1 MKYRLSALYLPL
13 LLSASAASAA
23 VLTDNNHQV
32 FIDPETLRIAV
43 ADTTVSR
50 GTEKQPVSDLT
61 EYPRRVSWFWPDR
74 DMNVTA
80 VLNDT
85 DLTLTFTT
93 NQPQNFQWF
102 TLPDNT
108 VSALYMPLGEGR
120 HIPLN
125 NEQWRHYMVTEQDN
139 IDTNQ
144 DLQLPLWSQQQD
156 RVYSWVLLSP
166 FHNRLHF
173 EEKQQHLQMS
183 AVHQFNRFNQQQP
196 FTVLLHTGDTPLDG
210 ALRYRRWLQDNKQF
224 TSLEEKFAQIP
235 DGKKLIGATH
245 VYLWGKSIIDQQD
258 ITDWPGLVRYLQSP
272 AGNGLWQA
280 MEPQSRD
287 AFAALNGKTP
297 EKWQQPFLADALN
310 QALKKVTP
318 LSRIPDDSDF
328 MAAQKKQAQAIRSAV
343 KQQLSPFLA
352 PEANW
357 GQGLSLPLLTALTG
371 AKLDKLWL
379 GTDNWT
385 ATWYQPQAVSY
396 AKEHGYL
403 IASYDSYDTAIP
415 AGKNTEWLTAQIPSE
430 LREKCAI
437 VTGTG
442 RKLPGFG
449 GDGYYLNPGCMQDFS
464 EKRMTELV
472 QLTGI
477 NSLFLDVDG
486 TGMVS
491 DDYNPASPASAD
503 AMAAARNNRLR
514 SVAENIR
521 IPLGSEDGN
530 AVTAQYLMFAHGTET
545 RGFGWSDAD
554 IHRNKQSPYY
564 LGAWWPENE
573 PAIFFT
579 PGKLKDIYLTTEFDP
594 RWRLPLYQAVFH
606 DAVITTHHWTLDN
619 LKFPAVTT
627 TRELLSQL
635 YNTPPLYNLSRN
647 TVQKRLPAMIKSDS
661 IFRPLHQQLWN
672 KALTGFRW
680 LDSDGL
686 LQQTQF
692 SDGSV
697 ITVNFADHAIAG
709 YPPHSLSAIPAEGKP
724 VNTAF

>member
-1 MKYRLSALYLPL
+1 
-13 LLSASAASAA
+13 
-23 VLTDNNHQV
+23 
-32 FIDPETLRIAV
+32 
-43 ADTTVSR
+43 
-50 GTEKQPVSDLT
+50 
-61 EYPRRVSWFWPDR
+61 
-74 DMNVTA
+74 
-80 VLNDT
+80 
-85 DLTLTFTT
+85 
-93 NQPQNFQWF
+93 
-102 TLPDNT
+102 
-108 VSALYMPLGEGR
+108 
-120 HIPLN
+120 
-125 NEQWRHYMVTEQDN
+125 
-139 IDTNQ
+139 
-144 DLQLPLWSQQQD
+144 
-156 RVYSWVLLSP
+156 
-166 FHNRLHF
+166 
-173 EEKQQHLQMS
+173 
-183 AVHQFNRFNQQQP
+183 
-196 FTVLLHTGDTPLDG
+196 
-210 ALRYRRWLQDNKQF
+210 
-224 TSLEEKFAQIP
+224 
-235 DGKKLIGATH
+235 
-245 VYLWGKSIIDQQD
+245 
-258 ITDWPGLVRYLQSP
+258 
-272 AGNGLWQA
+272 
-280 MEPQSRD
+280 
-287 AFAALNGKTP
+287 
-297 EKWQQPFLADALN
+297 
-310 QALKKVTP
+310 
-318 LSRIPDDSDF
+318 
-328 MAAQKKQAQAIRSAV
+328 
-343 KQQLSPFLA
+343 
-352 PEANW
+352 
-357 GQGLSLPLLTALTG
+357 
-371 AKLDKLWL
+371 
-379 GTDNWT
+379 
-385 ATWYQPQAVSY
+385 
-396 AKEHGYL
+396 
-403 IASYDSYDTAIP
+403 
-415 AGKNTEWLTAQIPSE
+415 
-430 LREKCAI
+430 
-437 VTGTG
+437 
-442 RKLPGFG
+442 
-449 GDGYYLNPGCMQDFS
+449 MQDFS
-464 EKRMTELV
+464 ETRMTELV

-491 DDYNPASPASAD
+491 DDYNPASHTGAD

-686 LQQTQF
+686 VQQTQF

-709 YPPHSLSAIPAEGKP
+709 YPPRSLSAIPAEGKP
-724 VNTAF
+724 VNAAF

>member
-1 MKYRLSALYLPL
+1 MKYFLPALYFPL
-13 LLSASAASAA
+13 LLSAAAASAA
-23 VLTDNNHQV
+23 VLTDNNHRV
-32 FIDPETLRIAV
+32 FIDPETLRIEV

-50 GTEKQPVSDLT
+50 GVAKQPVSDLT

-80 VLNDT
+80 VLNNA

-93 NQPQNFQWF
+93 RQPQHFQWF

-125 NEQWRHYMVTEQDN
+125 NAQWRHYMVTEQDN

-173 EEKQQHLQMS
+173 SEKQQRLQMS
-183 AVHQFNRFNQQQP
+183 AVHQFSRFNQQQP
-196 FTVLLHTGDTPLDG
+196 FTVMLHTGDTPLDG

-258 ITDWPGLVRYLQSP
+258 ITDWPGLVRYLNSP
-272 AGNGLWQA
+272 AGKPLWQA

-287 AFAALNGKTP
+287 AFTALNGKTP
-297 EKWQQPFLADALN
+297 EKWQQPFLADSLN
-310 QALKKVTP
+310 QALKKVIP
-318 LSRIPDDSDF
+318 LSRTPDDSDF
-328 MAAQKKQAQAIRSAV
+328 MAAQKAQAQAIRAEV
-343 KQQLSPFLA
+343 RQQLDPFLA
-352 PEANW
+352 PEADW
-357 GQGLSLPLLTALTG
+357 GQGLSLPLLTALTR

-379 GTDNWT
+379 GADNWT
-385 ATWYQPQAVSY
+385 AAWYQPQALSY

-403 IASYDSYDTAIP
+403 IAAYDSYDTAIP

-437 VTGTG
+437 VTRTG
-442 RKLPGFG
+442 KKLPGFG

-491 DDYNPASPASAD
+491 DDYNPASPTSAEN
-503 AMAAARNNRLR
+503 MAAARNNRLR
-514 SVAENIR
+514 SVAEKIR
-521 IPLGSEDGN
+521 IPAGSEDGN

-554 IHRNKQSPYY
+554 IHRNKNSPYY

-573 PAIFFT
+573 PAIFFK

-647 TVQKRLPAMIKSDS
+647 TVQTRLPAMIKSDR
-661 IFRPLHQQLWN
+661 IFRPLHQLLWN

-680 LDSDGL
+680 LDNDGWV
-686 LQQTQF
+686 QQTKF

-697 ITVNFADHAIAG
+697 ITVNFADHNIAG
-709 YPPHSLSAIPAEGKP
+709 YPPQSLSAVPAEGEP
-724 VNTAF
+724 VNTTF